1 MALTITDF
9 TITTTVGDN
18 KQPHSGSVTFS
29 DGKNWDWMLKAEYDN
44 DLQKYV
50 PTDKIHFFVYR
61 KRLVHHERLL
71 ISSSKREKLVQ
82 EYLKRDDLP
91 SVKTFKVS
99 FG

>member
-50 PTDKIHFFVYR
+50 PTDKIQFFVYR
-61 KRLVHHERLL
+61 KRLVHHERLM
-71 ISSSKREKLVQ
+71 ISSAKREKLVQ